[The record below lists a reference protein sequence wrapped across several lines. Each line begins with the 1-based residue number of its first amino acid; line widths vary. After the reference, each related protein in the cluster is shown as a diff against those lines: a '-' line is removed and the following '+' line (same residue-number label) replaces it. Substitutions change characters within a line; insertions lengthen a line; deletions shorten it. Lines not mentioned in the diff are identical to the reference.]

1 MRAGLTAALTVAL
14 TVVLAVVLA
23 LVWAA
28 VWAGPA
34 AAAVKLSAKDQ
45 ADVAK
50 IERYIN
56 SISTMKAKFLQVAPN
71 GVTNEGYIYLS
82 RPGRLRV
89 EYAPPSPILII
100 GNGRWL
106 IYYDS
111 DLEQTSYESLGDNLA
126 GVLVA
131 KDVKFS
137 GKITVTGLKRSRGV
151 IRVIM
156 VMTEDPEAGSLTLTL
171 ASTPMK
177 LRQWS
182 VTDPNG
188 QVTQVALFDHNFG
201 VKLDDKLFEFT
212 EPPRE

>member
-1 MRAGLTAALTVAL
+1 MRVGLTAARVFVWTVVSAVAL
-14 TVVLAVVLA
+14 
-23 LVWAA
+23 AA

-34 AAAVKLSAKDQ
+34 AAAGKLSAKDLT
-45 ADVAK
+45 DIGK

-56 SISTMKAKFLQVAPN
+56 NISTLKAKFLQVAPN
-71 GVTNEGYIYLS
+71 GETNEGYIYLS

-100 GNGRWL
+100 GNGHWL
-106 IYYDS
+106 IYHDS
-111 DLEQTSYESLGDNLA
+111 DLEQTSYESLSDNLA

-131 KDVKFS
+131 KNVKFS

-151 IRVIM
+151 IRIMM

-171 ASTPMK
+171 ANNPMK

-188 QVTQVALFDHNFG
+188 QVTQVALFNHNFG

-212 EPPRE
+212 EPPQE

>member
-1 MRAGLTAALTVAL
+1 MTARMRVGLTAG
-14 TVVLAVVLA
+14 LAAVLA

-34 AAAVKLSAKDQ
+34 GAAVKLSAEDLT
-45 ADVAK
+45 DIAK

-56 SISTMKAKFLQVAPN
+56 SITTMKAKFLQVAPN
-71 GVTNEGYIYLS
+71 GETNEGLIYLS
-82 RPGRLRV
+82 RPGRLRI

-106 IYYDS
+106 VYYDS

-137 GKITVTGLKRSRGV
+137 GKITVTGLKRTPGV
-151 IRVIM
+151 IRIMM
-156 VMTEDPEAGSLTLTL
+156 VMTEEPEAGSLTLTL

-182 VTDPNG
+182 LTDPNG
-188 QVTQVALFDHNFG
+188 QVTQVALFNHKFG
-201 VKLDDKLFEFT
+201 GKLDDKLFEFT

>member
-1 MRAGLTAALTVAL
+1 MAQMRAGLAAAL
-14 TVVLAVVLA
+14 VLVWA
-23 LVWAA
+23 LVWAG
-28 VWAGPA
+28 VWASPA
-34 AAAVKLSAKDQ
+34 AAEVKLSAQDLT
-45 ADVAK
+45 DIAK

-100 GNGRWL
+100 GNGHWL

-111 DLEQTSYESLGDNLA
+111 DLEQTSYESLSNNLA

-151 IRVIM
+151 IRIIM
-156 VMTEDPEAGSLTLTL
+156 VITEDPEAGSLTLTL
-171 ASTPMK
+171 ASNPMK

-188 QVTQVALFDHNFG
+188 QVTQVALFNHNFG
-201 VKLDDKLFEFT
+201 LKLDDKLFEFT

>member
-1 MRAGLTAALTVAL
+1 MTARLTAVLALAG
-14 TVVLAVVLA
+14 AVVLA
-23 LVWAA
+23 A
-28 VWAGPA
+28 VWATPA
-34 AAAVKLSAKDQ
+34 AAAAKLSAKDK
-45 ADVAK
+45 ADVVK

-56 SISTMKAKFLQVAPN
+56 NISTLKAKFLQVAPN
-71 GVTNEGYIYLS
+71 GVTNEGHIYLS

-100 GNGRWL
+100 GNGHWL

-111 DLEQTSYESLGDNLA
+111 DLEQTSYEPLSENLA

-151 IRVIM
+151 IRIRM

-171 ASTPMK
+171 ASNPMK

-188 QVTQVALFDHNFG
+188 QVTQVALFNHNFG
-201 VKLDDKLFEFT
+201 VKLDEKLFEFT
-212 EPPRE
+212 EPPQE

>member
-1 MRAGLTAALTVAL
+1 MTA
-14 TVVLAVVLA
+14 VLAVVWALA
-23 LVWAA
+23 GAA

-34 AAAVKLSAKDQ
+34 AAAVKFSAKDQ
-45 ADVAK
+45 ADIGK

-56 SISTMKAKFLQVAPN
+56 NIGTLKAKFLQVAPN
-71 GVTNEGYIYLS
+71 GETNEGHIYLS

-100 GNGRWL
+100 GNGHWL
-106 IYYDS
+106 IYHDS
-111 DLEQTSYESLGDNLA
+111 DLEQTSYESLSDNLA

-151 IRVIM
+151 IRIMM

-171 ASTPMK
+171 ASDPIK

-188 QVTQVALFDHNFG
+188 QVTQVALFNHKFG
-201 VKLDDKLFEFT
+201 IKLDEKLFEFT

>member
-1 MRAGLTAALTVAL
+1 MAQMRAGLAVRLAAALV
-14 TVVLAVVLA
+14 

-28 VWAGPA
+28 GWAAPA
-34 AAAVKLSAKDQ
+34 AAEVKLSAQDLT
-45 ADVAK
+45 DIAK

-100 GNGRWL
+100 GNGHWL

-111 DLEQTSYESLGDNLA
+111 DLEQTSYESLSNNLA

-151 IRVIM
+151 IRIIM
-156 VMTEDPEAGSLTLTL
+156 VITEDPEAGSLTLTL
-171 ASTPMK
+171 ASNPMK

-188 QVTQVALFDHNFG
+188 QVTQVALFNHNFG
-201 VKLDDKLFEFT
+201 LKLDDKLFEFT

>member
-1 MRAGLTAALTVAL
+1 MAQMRAGLAAAL
-14 TVVLAVVLA
+14 VLVWA
-23 LVWAA
+23 LVWAG
-28 VWAGPA
+28 VWASPA
-34 AAAVKLSAKDQ
+34 AAEVKLSAQDLT
-45 ADVAK
+45 DIAK

-100 GNGRWL
+100 GNGHWL

-111 DLEQTSYESLGDNLA
+111 DLEQTSYESLSNNLA

-151 IRVIM
+151 IRIIM

-188 QVTQVALFDHNFG
+188 QVTQVALFNHNFG
-201 VKLDDKLFEFT
+201 LKLDEKLFEFT